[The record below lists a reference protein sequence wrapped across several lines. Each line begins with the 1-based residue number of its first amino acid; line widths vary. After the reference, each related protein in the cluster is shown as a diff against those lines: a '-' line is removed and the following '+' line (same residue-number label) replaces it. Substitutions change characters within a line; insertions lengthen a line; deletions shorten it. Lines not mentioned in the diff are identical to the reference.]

1 MATNYNASAQP
12 FSDKESMIQYH
23 GGISRRMTE
32 KLVHGVE
39 CDPKKSSGSEG
50 KYTRVGLPVGQDLKT
65 YDLGL
70 FQIAFQNVPSAFFYQ
85 QVGELWVSY
94 TERHVGLA

>member
-50 KYTRVGLPVGQDLKT
+50 KYTRVGL
-65 YDLGL
+65 
-70 FQIAFQNVPSAFFYQ
+70 SAS
-85 QVGELWVSY
+85 W
-94 TERHVGLA
+94 